1 MGPPRRRSSTSS
13 LYAKRLPSPFYA
25 SRKRKRGTAPFSRKR
40 FGQHFLEPVWVA
52 KVVQAIDPRQT
63 DHFLEIGP
71 GRGALTGPL
80 LERVTSV
87 QAFEIDRDLA
97 AGLRGGV
104 DSTYGLTTSKLT
116 LVEGDFLETANSL
129 AGAPSHPLRVA
140 GNLPYNVASPI
151 LFKLLE
157 LHASGVPLVDATL
170 MLQHEVAD
178 RLVAGP
184 GGKEYGVLSIL
195 VQHTADVE
203 RLLSL
208 PPGAF
213 RPPPQVRSALVR
225 VRFREPRPPADDQK
239 TFAAL
244 VQAIFTRRRKTLA
257 NALLAFHL
265 SSRLSPGAALERAAL
280 DGRRRPE
287 TLTVAELVRLGNV
300 FSSVSG

>member
-1 MGPPRRRSSTSS
+1 MT
-13 LYAKRLPSPFYA
+13 
-25 SRKRKRGTAPFSRKR
+25 KRGTPPFSRKR

-52 KVVQAIDPRQT
+52 KVIRAIDPQPG

-71 GRGALTGPL
+71 GRGALTRPL

-97 AGLRGGV
+97 AGLHDPANG
-104 DSTYGLTTSKLT
+104 KLM
-116 LVEGDFLETANSL
+116 LVEGDFLETASSL
-129 AGAPSHPLRVA
+129 AGTRSHALRVA

-178 RLVAGP
+178 RLVAAP

-213 RPPPQVRSALVR
+213 RPPPKVRSALVR
-225 VRFREPRPPADDQK
+225 VRFRDPRPPADDPQ

-257 NALLAFHL
+257 NALQAFPL
-265 SSRLSPGAALERAAL
+265 SARLHPGAALERAAI

-287 TLTVAELVRLGNV
+287 TLAVAEFVRLANAFGN
-300 FSSVSG
+300 GGKT

>member
-1 MGPPRRRSSTSS
+1 MRPPGKFPSTAHS
-13 LYAKRLPSPFYA
+13 AKRLPSPFY
-25 SRKRKRGTAPFSRKR
+25 GSRKR

-52 KVVQAIDPRQT
+52 KVIQAIDPQPA

-80 LERVTSV
+80 LDRVASV

-97 AGLRGGV
+97 AALRTSGP
-104 DSTYGLTTSKLT
+104 TTSKLT
-116 LVEGDFLETANSL
+116 LIEGDFLETANSL
-129 AGAPSHPLRVA
+129 TGARSPALRVA
-140 GNLPYNVASPI
+140 GNLPYNIAAPI

-157 LHASGVPLVDATL
+157 LHASGVPLLDATL

-178 RLVAGP
+178 RLVAAP

-213 RPPPQVRSALVR
+213 RPPPKVRSALVR
-225 VRFREPRPPADDQK
+225 VRFRDPRPPADDPR

-257 NALLAFHL
+257 NALLAFPL
-265 SSRLSPGAALERAAL
+265 SVRLAPGVALERAAI

-287 TLTVAELVRLGNV
+287 TLAVAELVRLGNV
-300 FSSVSG
+300 FSSDSR

>member
-1 MGPPRRRSSTSS
+1 MAKKGPGVLT
-13 LYAKRLPSPFYA
+13 
-25 SRKRKRGTAPFSRKR
+25 PFSRRR

-52 KVVQAIDPRQT
+52 KVIRAIDPQPA
-63 DHFLEIGP
+63 DHFIEIGP
-71 GRGALTGPL
+71 GRGALTRPL
-80 LERVTSV
+80 LERVQSV

-97 AGLRGGV
+97 ADLR
-104 DSTYGLTTSKLT
+104 DTEKLCLKADPTSRLT
-116 LVEGDFLETANSL
+116 LVEGDFLDTANRL
-129 AGAPSHPLRVA
+129 AGERSDPLRVA

-151 LFKLLE
+151 LFKLLD

-170 MLQHEVAD
+170 MLQHEVAN
-178 RLVAGP
+178 RLVAPP

-195 VQHTADVE
+195 VRHTADVE

-213 RPPPQVRSALVR
+213 RPPPKVRSALVR
-225 VRFREPRPPADDQK
+225 VRFREPRPPADDPE

-257 NALLAFHL
+257 NALLAFGPSAHL
-265 SSRLSPGAALERAAL
+265 APSVTLQRAGI

-287 TLTVAELVRLGNV
+287 TLSIEELVRLADAFGTGRAV
-300 FSSVSG
+300 

>member
-1 MGPPRRRSSTSS
+1 MRPRGRSSSTAHS
-13 LYAKRLPSPFYA
+13 AKRLPSPFY
-25 SRKRKRGTAPFSRKR
+25 GSRKR

-52 KVVQAIDPRQT
+52 KVIRAIDPQAD

-80 LERVTSV
+80 LERVMSV

-97 AGLRGGV
+97 AGLRDPTNG
-104 DSTYGLTTSKLT
+104 KLT

-129 AGAPSHPLRVA
+129 AGVQSHALRVA
-140 GNLPYNVASPI
+140 GNLPYNIASPI

-178 RLVAGP
+178 RLVAAP
-184 GGKEYGVLSIL
+184 GGKEYGVLSVL

-213 RPPPQVRSALVR
+213 RPPPRVRSALVR
-225 VRFREPRPPADDQK
+225 VRFRDPRPPARDPQ

-244 VQAIFTRRRKTLA
+244 VQAVFTRRRKMLA
-257 NALLAFHL
+257 NALLAFPL
-265 SSRLSPGAALERAAL
+265 SARLSPGAALERAGI

-287 TLTVAELVRLGNV
+287 TLSVAELVRLGNV
-300 FSSVSG
+300 FSSDSG

>member
-1 MGPPRRRSSTSS
+1 MS
-13 LYAKRLPSPFYA
+13 
-25 SRKRKRGTAPFSRKR
+25 KRGTTPFSRKR

-52 KVVQAIDPRQT
+52 KVIRAIDPQPADR
-63 DHFLEIGP
+63 FVEIGP
-71 GRGALTGPL
+71 GRGALTRPL
-80 LERVTSV
+80 LERVAAL

-97 AGLRGGV
+97 AELREGEKIR
-104 DSTYGLTTSKLT
+104 LTGDPTGKLT
-116 LVEGDFLETANSL
+116 LVEGDFLDTANQL
-129 AGAPSHPLRVA
+129 ADERSFPLRVA

-178 RLVAGP
+178 RLVAPP
-184 GGKEYGVLSIL
+184 GGKAYGVLSIL

-213 RPPPQVRSALVR
+213 RPPPRVRSALVR
-225 VRFREPRPPADDQK
+225 VRFREPRPAADDPAV
-239 TFAAL
+239 FGAL

-257 NALLAFHL
+257 NALLAFPL
-265 SSRLSPGAALERAAL
+265 SSRLSPGAALERAAI

-287 TLTVAELVRLGNV
+287 TLAVAELVQLANA
-300 FSSVSG
+300 FSDGG